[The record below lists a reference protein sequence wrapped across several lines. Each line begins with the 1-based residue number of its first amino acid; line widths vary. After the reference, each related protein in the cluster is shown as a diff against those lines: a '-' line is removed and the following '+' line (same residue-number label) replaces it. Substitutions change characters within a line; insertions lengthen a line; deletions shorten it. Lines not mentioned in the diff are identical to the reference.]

1 MTVGHPLGGICAVPT
16 NTAQTDIIVID
27 CLVNYN
33 VNYSKPSFIYSLPPK
48 EAIAR
53 FPSVMTRERRSRQG
67 IRTGRSVNH
76 TSSSL
81 LLRQKQG
88 TTRSERSDVML
99 RFYSEGGR
107 AILSRRPPLLRRG
120 PCPRTKSGG
129 HELFL
134 EELMVAAKGK
144 GAKGA

>member
-67 IRTGRSVNH
+67 IPGDLAAENPNAKTGR
-76 TSSSL
+76 
-81 LLRQKQG
+81 
-88 TTRSERSDVML
+88 
-99 RFYSEGGR
+99 
-107 AILSRRPPLLRRG
+107 RP
-120 PCPRTKSGG
+120 
-129 HELFL
+129 E
-134 EELMVAAKGK
+134 
-144 GAKGA
+144 